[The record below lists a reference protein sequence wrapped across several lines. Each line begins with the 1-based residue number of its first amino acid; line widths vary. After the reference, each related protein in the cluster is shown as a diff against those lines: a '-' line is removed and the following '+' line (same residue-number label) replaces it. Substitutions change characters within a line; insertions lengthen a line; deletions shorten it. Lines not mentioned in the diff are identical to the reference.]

1 MAGPLANGVR
11 KMSQTDTQ
19 TEVDTAVD
27 EIHNE
32 AVIVEGHRDC
42 YEQIHRINEG
52 DENPIRDRMVP
63 RLRAGGVDLLFY
75 AIGGDTIA
83 HSNGRDKRLLATLE
97 NISAFRQALED
108 PGTGAATVDTVDDL
122 PSASGSTVHYL
133 LHLEGG
139 GPLEGSLA
147 ALEAFRLLGV
157 RSIQPTWNVRNELG
171 DGVQERGTGG
181 GLTRFGVEAVQEME
195 RLGILV
201 DLAHISE
208 PGFWHTMRVTSRPL
222 VVTHA
227 NARAVLDHPRNV
239 TDDQIRAVAERG
251 GVVGVHTLPTYV
263 DESQPN
269 AKRVVDHVE
278 HMIEIAGI
286 EHVGVGA
293 DFVKSD
299 GPRSGREA
307 LFHNVHK
314 VPHLVDLSEVDE
326 LPNLTRELLRRGL
339 SRTDVAAVLG
349 GNFLRV
355 LREILA

>member
-1 MAGPLANGVR
+1 M
-11 KMSQTDTQ
+11 TQ
-19 TEVDTAVD
+19 THQATDLDSAVTD
-27 EIHNE
+27 IHRE

-42 YEQIHRINEG
+42 YEQIHRLNEG
-52 DENPIRDRMVP
+52 DENPLRDRMVP
-63 RLRAGGVDLLFY
+63 RLKTGGVDLVFY

-97 NISAFRQALED
+97 NISAFRRALED
-108 PGTGAATVDTVDDL
+108 PATGATTVDDAEDL
-122 PSASGSTVHYL
+122 PSVPGTQVHYL

-147 ALEAFRLLGV
+147 ALEMFRALGV

-171 DGVQERGTGG
+171 DGVQERATGG
-181 GLTRFGVEAVQEME
+181 GLTRFGVAAVQEME

-208 PGFWHTMRVTSRPL
+208 PGFWHTMRVTTRPL

-251 GVVGVHTLPTYV
+251 GVIGVHTLPTYV
-263 DESQPN
+263 DESQPD
-269 AKRVVDHVE
+269 AERVVDHVE
-278 HMIEIAGI
+278 HMIEIAGV

-307 LFHNVHK
+307 LFHNVHQ

-326 LPNLTRELLRRGL
+326 LPNLTRALLRRGL
-339 SRTDVAAVLG
+339 SRSDVEAVLG

-355 LREILA
+355 LREVLT